1 MGLLE
6 ASPADGELLIVCSD
20 ILRRWCVTL
29 GFKFG
34 PNAQP
39 MHNLCSYHQKVVAMQ
54 TKEVSRSF
62 FLFFLFFSCVC
73 VCVCVSCKFSHIS
86 ELKAGG

>member
-20 ILRRWCVTL
+20 ILRRWCITL
-29 GFKFG
+29 GFKFS
-34 PNAQP
+34 PNAQH
-39 MHNLCSYHQKVVAMQ
+39 MHNLCSSHQKVVAMQ

-62 FLFFLFFSCVC
+62 L
-73 VCVCVSCKFSHIS
+73 
-86 ELKAGG
+86 LKVFTHQQA